1 MAAKLGFINKYLIS
15 SMFLNGL
22 YKSCQLYDAKIVRLN
37 NEKTNLLLTEKIT
50 IVSIHTLFGSY
61 IFPFRVFDIINKIE
75 IKLRGEKLDKY
86 DLDKYEKH
94 MTIFDHIYDY

>member
-61 IFPFRVFDIINKIE
+61 ILPFRVFDIINKIE
-75 IKLRGEKLDKY
+75 ITLRGEKLDKY